1 MRARRTR
8 AQSHLRMRAQPATR
22 HIPSATRRK
31 GERTPALA
39 CAILHIARAGA
50 PAANTWPIPSRNCG
64 KRRRRRGPRVGRRL
78 KRLAKNCSA
87 QIKAIEYVK
96 VCSLYGAGFY
106 YIPGTDT
113 CIKIGGFV
121 RAEWGHN
128 TAGSLAAY
136 VNGAQANY
144 DRATDTHTSRT
155 RVALSADTRTQTEYG
170 TLRSYLRGG
179 WQWSTNDA
187 VTSNNNITYFD
198 RGFIQFAGFTFGK
211 TESFFDFY
219 PTPVYSYQT
228 AYLEGSSGGVG
239 INVLAY
245 TAQFGNGL
253 SATISL
259 EDHSFRQA
267 PVIQL
272 AAPTGGLTQLTSANT
287 NVLITSTGAPATFR
301 GVGADRTGGS
311 EMYDIVGNIRVDQAW
326 GSAQIQGAL
335 HEVRATYYGG
345 AIANGHPSDEWGW
358 AVGAG
363 LTLKMPWDA
372 KDTLSLQGVYC
383 EGATRYCIPATFA
396 WFRQPNFGIGY
407 SDDGYLGA
415 AAGSSIDLPQ
425 SWSLAAAF
433 QHYWTPALRQS
444 IYAQY
449 ASYETNSVQFDKTI
463 CNTGANSL
471 GLADG
476 CGDWSAY
483 QIGSRLAW
491 TPVANLEIGLD
502 VIYTH
507 LDSAFNGATVN
518 LTSAANG
525 AVTRS
530 ARVGDGDVW
539 AAQFRVQRNFWP

>member
-1 MRARRTR
+1 MTGRLNWLRKNINRRAK
-8 AQSHLRMRAQPATR
+8 P
-22 HIPSATRRK
+22 
-31 GERTPALA
+31 
-39 CAILHIARAGA
+39 
-50 PAANTWPIPSRNCG
+50 
-64 KRRRRRGPRVGRRL
+64 V
-78 KRLAKNCSA
+78 
-87 QIKAIEYVK
+87 EYVK

-128 TAGSLAAY
+128 TGGSLATY
-136 VNGAQANY
+136 VSGAQALY
-144 DRATDTHTSRT
+144 DRNTDTHTSRT

-179 WQWSTNDA
+179 WQWGTNDA
-187 VTSNNNITYFD
+187 ITSNNNITYFD

-228 AYLEGSSGGVG
+228 GFLEGSSGGVG

-259 EDHSFRQA
+259 EDNSYRQRGVWSYTA
-267 PVIQL
+267 
-272 AAPTGGLTQLTSANT
+272 AAPQVGVAHGGT
-287 NVLITSTGAPATFR
+287 NVTA
-301 GVGADRTGGS
+301 GS
-311 EMYDIVGNIRVDQAW
+311 DMYDIVGNLRVDQAW
-326 GSAQIQGAL
+326 GSAQIMGAL
-335 HEVRATYYGG
+335 HEVRGSYYGG
-345 AIANGHPSDEWGW
+345 VLAAGHPKDEWGW
-358 AVGAG
+358 AAGAG

-383 EGATRYCIPATFA
+383 EGATAYCIGLGGQTTGAVAGGIAFGWHRA
-396 WFRQPNFGIGY
+396 PNFGIGY
-407 SDDGYLGA
+407 SDDGYFGA
-415 AAGSSIDLPQ
+415 ASSSIDLAQ
-425 SWSLAAAF
+425 SYSLAAAF

-449 ASYETNSVQFDKTI
+449 ANFETNSAQFNAAV
-463 CNTGANSL
+463 CANTAGVSAT
-471 GLADG
+471 G

-483 QIGSRLAW
+483 QVGSRLAW

-507 LDSAFNGATVN
+507 LDTAFAGATVTTGGKTA
-518 LTSAANG
+518 L
-525 AVTRS
+525 
-530 ARVGDGDVW
+530 VGDGDVW

>member
-1 MRARRTR
+1 MKMVK
-8 AQSHLRMRAQPATR
+8 SLLLG
-22 HIPSATRRK
+22 SAA
-31 GERTPALA
+31 GLVAV
-39 CAILHIARAGA
+39 AGA
-50 PAANTWPIPSRNCG
+50 QAADLPV
-64 KRRRRRGPRVGRRL
+64 K
-78 KRLAKNCSA
+78 AKA
-87 QIKAIEYVK
+87 VEYVK

-121 RAEWGHN
+121 RADYGHN
-128 TAGSLAAY
+128 TLGSLAVY
-136 VNGAQANY
+136 TTGAQALY
-144 DRATDTHTSRT
+144 DRDTDTHTMRT
-155 RVALSADTRTQTEYG
+155 RVALSADVRTQTEYG

-179 WQWSTNDA
+179 WQWTTNDA
-187 VTSNNNITYFD
+187 ITSNNNVTYFD

-228 AYLEGSSGGVG
+228 GYLEGSTGGVG

-259 EDHSFRQA
+259 EDNAYRQ
-267 PVIQL
+267 
-272 AAPTGGLTQLTSANT
+272 
-287 NVLITSTGAPATFR
+287 R
-301 GVGADRTGGS
+301 GVWSYAAAAAQTTLVHSGTNATGGS
-311 EMYDIVGNIRVDQAW
+311 DVYDIVGNLRVDQAW
-326 GSAQIQGAL
+326 GSAQIMGAL
-335 HEVRATYYGG
+335 HQVKANYYGG
-345 AIANGHPSDEWGW
+345 AGTPATGHPDEEWGW

-372 KDTLSLQGVYC
+372 KDTLSLQGTYC
-383 EGATRYCIPATFA
+383 EGATAYCIGLGGNAAGAVPAGLGFA
-396 WFRQPNFGIGY
+396 WFTAPNFGIGY
-407 SDDGYLGA
+407 SDDGYVNGVI
-415 AAGSSIDLPQ
+415 GSSIDLAQ
-425 SWSLAAAF
+425 SYSLAAAF

-449 ASYETNSVQFDKTI
+449 ANFETNSAAFDARVCAATVGVSP
-463 CNTGANSL
+463 T
-471 GLADG
+471 G

-507 LDSAFNGATVN
+507 LDSAFQGATI
-518 LTSAANG
+518 TSGGKTAVAA
-525 AVTRS
+525 
-530 ARVGDGDVW
+530 DGDVW